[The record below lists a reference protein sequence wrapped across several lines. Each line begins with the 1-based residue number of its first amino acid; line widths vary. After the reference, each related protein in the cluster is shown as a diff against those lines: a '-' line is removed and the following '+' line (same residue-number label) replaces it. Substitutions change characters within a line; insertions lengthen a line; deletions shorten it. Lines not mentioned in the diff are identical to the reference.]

1 MPTPRK
7 PRSIKPNAQGSRSTQ
22 RKTETVSSKYTQ
34 TKKHAQ
40 RSGPKAELDHKKQ
53 YAKKDDIKSTKTLEK
68 QWKAYI
74 KQLEETNIKIPE
86 MEALR
91 PFMGAHGGVL
101 KRQTRS
107 RKQKEAFKQ
116 AAAGV
121 KGVLGRK
128 TSAEAIKA
136 AQKKAKFEKQ
146 KSTAGRNAATKDAQ
160 KQHKKKPEE
169 GKPLT
174 KRAQK
179 VAKEAEEK
187 YSRMVD
193 ILDKGSRD
201 LLSAKVRYE
210 IYKVLDEEEVSDE
223 DISEF
228 IDKLLET
235 LDDIPEEAKDL
246 NKQDDFY
253 RVLLRIR
260 DMGVTDVN
268 DMKTM
273 FVALADYPSEHDNV
287 LASIDY
293 WQEHKNGM
301 GYTQFYKELEEYNDM
316 WEPDNWAEILGTEEE
331 T

>member
-1 MPTPRK
+1 M
-7 PRSIKPNAQGSRSTQ
+7 G
-22 RKTETVSSKYTQ
+22 
-34 TKKHAQ
+34 
-40 RSGPKAELDHKKQ
+40 
-53 YAKKDDIKSTKTLEK
+53 TKTLQK

-74 KQLEETNIKIPE
+74 KAQETSKIKIPE

-91 PFMGAHGGVL
+91 PFMGARGGVL

-107 RKQKEAFKQ
+107 KKQKEAFKQ

-121 KGVLGRK
+121 RGVMGRK
-128 TSAEAIKA
+128 SSAAAIKQ
-136 AQKKAKFEKQ
+136 AQKEAKFEKQ
-146 KSTAGRNAATKDAQ
+146 RKTAGRNAAVKDAR

-174 KRAQK
+174 KRAAQI
-179 VAKEAEEK
+179 AREAEDK

-223 DISEF
+223 DIEEF

-235 LDDIPEEAKDL
+235 LDDIPDEAKEL
-246 NKQDDFY
+246 NEQDDFY
-253 RVLLRIR
+253 EVLLYLRGISVEDR
-260 DMGVTDVN
+260 DDL
-268 DMKTM
+268 KTM
-273 FVALADYPSEHDNV
+273 FVALVDHPDDHDSV
-287 LASIDY
+287 LDVIDY
-293 WQEHKNGM
+293 WQENNGGM
-301 GYTQFYKELEEYNDM
+301 GFTQFYEELETYNEM
-316 WEPDNWAEILGTEEE
+316 WEPENWAEILEAEED

>member
-1 MPTPRK
+1 M
-7 PRSIKPNAQGSRSTQ
+7 G
-22 RKTETVSSKYTQ
+22 
-34 TKKHAQ
+34 
-40 RSGPKAELDHKKQ
+40 
-53 YAKKDDIKSTKTLEK
+53 TKTLQK

-74 KQLEETNIKIPE
+74 KQLEQTNITIPE

-91 PFMGAHGGVL
+91 PFMGARGGVL

-107 RKQKEAFKQ
+107 KKQKEAFKQ

-121 KGVLGRK
+121 NGVLGRK
-128 TSAEAIKA
+128 TNAASVKA

-146 KSTAGRNAATKDAQ
+146 KSTAGRNAATRDARR
-160 KQHKKKPEE
+160 QHKKKPED
-169 GKPLT
+169 GKPLA

-179 VAKEAEEK
+179 VAQEAEEK

-235 LDDIPEEAKDL
+235 LDDIPEEAKEL
-246 NKQDDFY
+246 NRQDDFY
-253 RVLLRIR
+253 QVLLRIR
-260 DMGVTDVN
+260 DMGVTDVD

-273 FVALADYPSEHDNV
+273 FIALADHPSEHDNV

-293 WQEHKNGM
+293 WQEHKNSM
-301 GYTQFYKELEEYNDM
+301 GFTQFYKELEEYNDM
-316 WEPDNWAEILGTEEE
+316 WEPDNWEEILGTEEE

>member
-1 MPTPRK
+1 M
-7 PRSIKPNAQGSRSTQ
+7 G
-22 RKTETVSSKYTQ
+22 
-34 TKKHAQ
+34 
-40 RSGPKAELDHKKQ
+40 
-53 YAKKDDIKSTKTLEK
+53 TKTLQK

-74 KQLEETNIKIPE
+74 KQLEQTNIKIPE

-91 PFMGAHGGVL
+91 PFMGARGGVL
-101 KRQTRS
+101 KRNVRS
-107 RKQKEAFKQ
+107 KKQNEAFKK

-121 KGVLGRK
+121 KGALGRK
-128 TSAEAIKA
+128 TSAAAVQA

-146 KSTAGRNAATKDAQ
+146 KSTAGRNAATKDARR
-160 KQHKKKPEE
+160 QHKKKPEE

-179 VAKEAEEK
+179 VAQEAEEK

-193 ILDKGSRD
+193 ILDMGSRD

-235 LDDIPEEAKDL
+235 LDDIPEEAKEL
-246 NKQDDFY
+246 NQQDDFY
-253 RVLLRIR
+253 QVLLRIR
-260 DMGVTDVN
+260 DMGVTDLD

-273 FVALADYPSEHDNV
+273 FIALADHTEDHDSV
-287 LASIDY
+287 LEAIDY

-301 GYTQFYKELEEYNDM
+301 GFTQFYSELEQYNDM
-316 WEPDNWAEILGTEEE
+316 WEQENWAEILGTEEE
-331 T
+331 

>member
-1 MPTPRK
+1 MPKPRK
-7 PRSIKPNAQGSRSTQ
+7 PRNIKPNAQGSRNAQ
-22 RKTETVSSKYTQ
+22 RKTETVSSDYTQ
-34 TKKHAQ
+34 ARKQAQ
-40 RSGPKAELDHKKQ
+40 RSGPNAELDRRIPK
-53 YAKKDDIKSTKTLEK
+53 AKKDEIKSTKTIEK
-68 QWKAYI
+68 QWKEYV
-74 KQLEETNIKIPE
+74 KQLEQTNIKIPE

-91 PFMGAHGGVL
+91 PFMGARGGVL
-101 KRQTRS
+101 KRQLRS
-107 RKQKEAFKQ
+107 RKQREAFKQ

-128 TSAEAIKA
+128 TSAAAVKA

-146 KSTAGRNAATKDAQ
+146 KSTAGRNAATKDARR
-160 KQHKKKPEE
+160 QHKKKPEE

-223 DISEF
+223 DIAEF

-235 LDDIPEEAKDL
+235 LDDIPEEAKEL
-246 NKQDDFY
+246 NRQDDFY
-253 RVLLRIR
+253 QVLLKIR
-260 DMGVTDVN
+260 DMGVTDVD

-273 FVALADYPSEHDNV
+273 FVALADHPSDHDNV
-287 LASIDY
+287 LQSIDY
-293 WQEHKNGM
+293 WQDHKNGM
-301 GYTQFYKELEEYNDM
+301 SFTQFYKELEDYNDM
-316 WEPDNWAEILGTEEE
+316 WESDNWAEILGTEEE